1 MNCIGK
7 MPTANTTN
15 TANLRKTTSSDTSMK
30 VEWGRPSRS
39 NTQVTGP
46 QIGPVLRERRE
57 AMGVTLAEA
66 EVATR
71 IRQKYLAALES
82 DEWNLLPGEV
92 VGRGFLRNYSTYL
105 GLEPTEMIERR
116 RALADETLSVALA
129 NTSAASAL
137 PPERQV
143 DYRPKDVALH
153 EDDTQLEST
162 TPINLLPIG
171 AALGALLLVA
181 LLWWG
186 ITQYGALLANGLAAV
201 QNQIA
206 RWQQTAADVP
216 PTATLPENLL
226 AAPTEAVPAEAAPAE
241 AVPAEAAPAEAVPA
255 EAVPAEAAPAEA
267 VPAEAAPAE
276 AAPAEAVPAEAVPA
290 EAAPA
295 EAAPAEAV
303 PAEAA
308 PSAPS
313 PPTTNV
319 PDNTPASAAEPA
331 GVAEASP
338 VSLTALLPTPTPLPA
353 VPAPVAR
360 ALAAAN
366 LRQGPATDFPVVG
379 AAVEGQELT
388 VVGQLADGSW
398 YVLDNGAWIFGQL
411 VENVPGDVPVVAA
424 PAAP

>member
-267 VPAEAAPAE
+267 
-276 AAPAEAVPAEAVPA
+276 
-290 EAAPA
+290 
-295 EAAPAEAV
+295 APAEAV

>member
-1 MNCIGK
+1 

-143 DYRPKDVALH
+143 DYRPKDLALH

-226 AAPTEAVPAEAAPAE
+226 AAPTEAVPAEAA
-241 AVPAEAAPAEAVPA
+241 
-255 EAVPAEAAPAEA
+255 
-267 VPAEAAPAE
+267 
-276 AAPAEAVPAEAVPA
+276 PAEAVPA

-411 VENVPGDVPVVAA
+411 VANVPGDVPVVAA

>member
-226 AAPTEAVPAEAAPAE
+226 AAPTEAVPAEA
-241 AVPAEAAPAEAVPA
+241 VPAEAA
-255 EAVPAEAAPAEA
+255 
-267 VPAEAAPAE
+267 
-276 AAPAEAVPAEAVPA
+276 PAEAVPA

-411 VENVPGDVPVVAA
+411 VANVPGDVPVVAA

>member
-226 AAPTEAVPAEAAPAE
+226 AAPTEAVPAEA
-241 AVPAEAAPAEAVPA
+241 V
-255 EAVPAEAAPAEA
+255 
-267 VPAEAAPAE
+267 
-276 AAPAEAVPAEAVPA
+276 
-290 EAAPA
+290 PA